1 MIPESLFRYIGDE
14 HSVNSAPVRE
24 TPGTESSHCLLARFV
39 NPEGRWTETIVAP
52 VCCANSPVPAIRLQQ
67 TESWL
72 HSPPPKAQRMAEF
85 FSVLADANRLRLL
98 SILAEQEL
106 CVCDLAAL
114 VEMSESAV
122 SHQLR
127 LLRSMRL
134 VRFRKQGRKVFYT
147 LDDRHVL
154 DLYRTAAEHLDES
167 T

>member
-1 MIPESLFRYIGDE
+1 
-14 HSVNSAPVRE
+14 
-24 TPGTESSHCLLARFV
+24 
-39 NPEGRWTETIVAP
+39 
-52 VCCANSPVPAIRLQQ
+52 
-67 TESWL
+67 
-72 HSPPPKAQRMAEF
+72 MAEF